1 MSWLAKSVA
10 EEAKQSPT
18 VIKKTKYV
26 CLSGSKPF
34 EFKVIK
40 KFTKLQITLF
50 QRKGI
55 QYFTMKEDW
64 QLVLQV
70 IYFVYKCEAMF
81 STQRLK
87 ISKCTW
93 IKRLLETTFASS
105 VKPTINLRKNNLN
118 NTCVTKNCHAKNRS
132 RFTFNIII
140 IKNHEQPRRYMVHNY
155 PLVKLSTATEEHI
168 MWGTPR

>member
-1 MSWLAKSVA
+1 MSIRVKTFWV
-10 EEAKQSPT
+10 QSNF
-18 VIKKTKYV
+18 KK
-26 CLSGSKPF
+26 
-34 EFKVIK
+34 I
-40 KFTKLQITLF
+40 TKLQITLF

-70 IYFVYKCEAMF
+70 ICFVYKCEAMF

-105 VKPTINLRKNNLN
+105 VMPTINLRKNNLN
-118 NTCVTKNCHAKNRS
+118 NACVTKNCHAKNRS

-155 PLVKLSTATEEHI
+155 PLLKLSTAAEEHI
-168 MWGTPR
+168 YNVRHTKVKANLSWPAVSQICNLIFFPP